1 MPYLYITIY
10 RNFIVRDKNLDTIKC
25 SLKGECT
32 KIVVYL
38 SSEVVLSNKREQ
50 TADKHIS
57 TQKCQKHAE
66 WKKLYTKTYK
76 LYVYTLIN

>member
-50 TADKHIS
+50 LLINTSVHKS
-57 TQKCQKHAE
+57 VKNMLSGRSFTQKR
-66 WKKLYTKTYK
+66 TNFMF
-76 LYVYTLIN
+76 TL